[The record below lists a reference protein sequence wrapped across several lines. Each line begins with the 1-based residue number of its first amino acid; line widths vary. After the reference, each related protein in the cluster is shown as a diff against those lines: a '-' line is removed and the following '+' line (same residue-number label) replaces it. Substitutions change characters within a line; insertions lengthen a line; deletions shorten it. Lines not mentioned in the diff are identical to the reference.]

1 LNLEEQIEKI
11 KKEFYSELE
20 RVEDISDLEEV
31 RIEYLSRKGKI
42 RTLFSE
48 LKNLSE
54 EERKE
59 AGNRLNTL
67 KEEIGQSLES
77 IRSTLSKKPEEIN
90 KFELFDFSI
99 PGQNF
104 EIGYIHPLNIINEE
118 LYSIFRNLN
127 FKVIDG
133 FEIEDDY
140 HNFEALNIPKWH
152 PARKMQDSFY
162 IDEER
167 LLRTHTSPVQI
178 RAMENLT
185 PPFRIVTIGGRCYRR
200 DAIDATHSPVFH
212 QIEGL
217 VVDENV
223 SLSDLS
229 WTLTEMMRGIFGKGI
244 NVRFIPSYFPFVE
257 PGAETLISCPFCT
270 GDGCSICGNSGWI
283 ELGGSGMVHPQVFRN
298 VGIDPAKFKGFA
310 FGWGIE
316 RLAMIK
322 FGIGDIRLFFENSV
336 DFLRQF

>member
-1 LNLEEQIEKI
+1 MNLEEKI
-11 KKEFYSELE
+11 NKVKTEFYSRVKNINNIPELE
-20 RVEDISDLEEV
+20 EI
-31 RIEYLSRKGKI
+31 RIEYLGRKGI
-42 RTLFSE
+42 VRELFSE

-54 EERKE
+54 TERKE
-59 AGNRLNTL
+59 KGNKLNSL
-67 KEEIGQSLES
+67 KEEIDKFLSDTLTNFSEKEEEKKES
-77 IRSTLSKKPEEIN
+77 EI
-90 KFELFDFSI
+90 FDFSI

-104 EIGYIHPLNIINEE
+104 EIGHIHPLNIINEE
-118 LYSIFRNLN
+118 LYTIFRSLN

-162 IDEER
+162 IDEEK

-178 RAMENLT
+178 RAMENLK

-200 DAIDATHSPVFH
+200 DAIDATHFPVFH

-217 VVDENV
+217 VVDENI
-223 SLSDLS
+223 SFSDLS
-229 WTLTEMMRGIFGKGI
+229 WTLTEMMRAIFKIDI
-244 NVRFIPSYFPFVE
+244 NVKFIPSYFPFVE
-257 PGAETLISCPFCT
+257 PGAETLISCPFCK
-270 GDGCSICGNSGWI
+270 GDGCSICSNSGWI

-298 VGIDPAKFKGFA
+298 VGIDPLKYKGFA

-322 FGIGDIRLFFENSV
+322 YGINDIRLFFENSF
-336 DFLRQF
+336 DFLKQF